1 MDSVCDRFF
10 SCLWFPKTWFV
21 IFFVLVRE
29 LKNLRAKTKVF
40 TRVFFEDPVR
50 LFPVFWF
57 DNRPLIRSR
66 RYISDKITLE
76 PHKAFHPKSIKPL
89 HLRSE

>member
-1 MDSVCDRFF
+1 M
-10 SCLWFPKTWFV
+10 
-21 IFFVLVRE
+21 VRE

-66 RYISDKITLE
+66 RYISDKITFRA
-76 PHKAFHPKSIKPL
+76 PQGFS
-89 HLRSE
+89 S